1 MTTSDL
7 WRSWPPRPTSR
18 GLTVHLLNQHLRAA
32 SLWHSNISLTQAL
45 HIITLATTPSRLL
58 SLSIVTTI
66 LNMGPSHSIVL
77 DKMFLGV
84 DMQIRCRLST
94 WESSMHHY
102 LSNESATHPSW
113 NSYRCHLNMIFLSD
127 ITSMDRRSINTD
139 MIWGGGPVLQSK
151 LQFPPEH
158 PTARDWLMWTEICIK
173 ATGSGLSLSSPLG
186 EWLKSPHFTW
196 PWRYSLCLSEDDEK
210 RQQDCPS

>member
-18 GLTVHLLNQHLRAA
+18 GLTVHLLNQHLCAA

-66 LNMGPSHSIVL
+66 LDMGPSHSIVL

-113 NSYRCHLNMIFLSD
+113 NSYRCHDLSIGYHLYGQTFYQHWHD
-127 ITSMDRRSINTD
+127 MGRWTSPSIKITVPSRASNCKRLAHVDGNLYKGHRQWLIPILSIRG
-139 MIWGGGPVLQSK
+139 M
-151 LQFPPEH
+151 
-158 PTARDWLMWTEICIK
+158 A
-173 ATGSGLSLSSPLG
+173 
-186 EWLKSPHFTW
+186 
-196 PWRYSLCLSEDDEK
+196 
-210 RQQDCPS
+210 

>member
-1 MTTSDL
+1 MAL
-7 WRSWPPRPTSR
+7 
-18 GLTVHLLNQHLRAA
+18 QH
-32 SLWHSNISLTQAL
+32 WTQAL

-84 DMQIRCRLST
+84 DMQIRCRHENPLCITTSPT
-94 WESSMHHY
+94 SRRHIHHGIP
-102 LSNESATHPSW
+102 TGV
-113 NSYRCHLNMIFLSD
+113 MIFLSD